1 MDAFDDYSRE
11 QLVALVLALT
21 EQVRSQAAEIAALKE
36 QLGGGSGSSGA
47 PSRALP
53 DWVKAN
59 RPSRPKTERKK
70 RNCAFVRPRGEATS
84 QVEHAPDCCPD
95 CGRTLEGGTLHHTR
109 EVIELPDIKVETVEH
124 QFYTRYCG
132 VCRKRV
138 AVACKDALQNQ
149 VVGKRRLGVGVMA
162 FIAYLRTM
170 CNMTVEAICQLLDAQ
185 FGLELSTG
193 AVIDLLRGVAEVGAP
208 VVETFLNDIRT
219 SPMVHAD
226 ETSWREDGKGGF
238 VWSFSTPDTR
248 YYVREPSRG
257 SDVVKGVLGEEFNGV
272 LVTDFYSA
280 YSFYPG
286 EHQRCWVHY
295 LRDLHFLKESH
306 PGDQS
311 VQKFVADIR
320 AVFDRAREY
329 DKEDHPQRQ
338 RRAQRFVY
346 QEQLSRIAKPFL
358 KQEVPQ
364 RVLAERIEKFASEL
378 FVFVEYEHTPPDNN
392 PAERAI
398 RPLVTARK
406 VSGGTRS
413 KRGSD
418 TMAVLHSL
426 FATWQLRGQDVLN
439 NFRLLLTGRLDL
451 HGKPAA

>member
-11 QLVALVLALT
+11 QLVALILALSD
-21 EQVRSQAAEIAALKE
+21 QVRSQAVEIASLKE
-36 QLGGGSGSSGA
+36 QSGGGPGSPST

-53 DWVKAN
+53 DWVKPN
-59 RPSRPKTERKK
+59 KPSRPKTERKK
-70 RNCAFVRPRGEATS
+70 RNCAFVRARGEATS
-84 QVEHAPDCCPD
+84 EVEHAADCCPD
-95 CGRTLEGGTLHHTR
+95 CGRKLEGGTLHHTR
-109 EVIELPDIKVETVEH
+109 EVIDLPDVKVETVEH
-124 QFYTRYCG
+124 KFYTRYCG
-132 VCRKRV
+132 VCQKRV
-138 AVACKDALQNQ
+138 AVGCKDALQNE
-149 VVGKRRLGVGVMA
+149 VVGKRRIGVGVMS

-185 FGLELSTG
+185 FGLEISAG
-193 AVIDLLRGVAEVGAP
+193 AVIDLLRGVADAGAP
-208 VVETFLNDIRT
+208 VVDTFLSDIRA

-248 YYVREPSRG
+248 FYQREPSRG
-257 SDVVKGVLGEEFNGV
+257 SDVVKQVLGEEFKGV
-272 LVTDFYSA
+272 LVTDFYAA

-295 LRDLHFLKESH
+295 LRDLHYLKEKH
-306 PGDQS
+306 PDDQS

-320 AVFDRAREY
+320 DVFDRAREY
-329 DKEDHPQRQ
+329 DRQEHPPSQ
-338 RRAQRFVY
+338 RRAQRFLY
-346 QEQLSRIAKPFL
+346 QEELTRIARPFL

-406 VSGGTRS
+406 ISGGTRS
-413 KRGSD
+413 KTGSD
-418 TMAVLHSL
+418 TMAILHTL
-426 FATWQLRGQDVLN
+426 FATWQLRGHDVLK
-439 NFRLLLTGRLDL
+439 NFRLLLTGGLDL
-451 HGKPAA
+451 HGNPAS